1 MSGNWCPDR
10 DLHWNCQG
18 HCQIHQI
25 DRNCLPNFEWCLH
38 HLLAKL
44 KKSKHAEGN
53 QSYRKVS
60 MWASHLC
67 LLGNTDKVPNNSQN
81 MSCTCMR
88 PAFILLLV
96 TAQRWL
102 CSVQYI
108 KSLSNKTNVHY
119 EILLS
124 LCFLS
129 LLSSYSKA
137 IWRWRLT
144 SYRMAFD

>member
-1 MSGNWCPDR
+1 MWLSLASLNSSKPISLDLVVVRMSGNWCPDR

-44 KKSKHAEGN
+44 KRSKHAEGN

-67 LLGNTDKVPNNSQN
+67 LLGNTDKVPSNSQN

-88 PAFILLLV
+88 PVFILLLV
-96 TAQRWL
+96 TMQCAVYQVSFKQNKCALWNTFV
-102 CSVQYI
+102 SVLPF
-108 KSLSNKTNVHY
+108 S
-119 EILLS
+119 
-124 LCFLS
+124 
-129 LLSSYSKA
+129 
-137 IWRWRLT
+137 
-144 SYRMAFD
+144 AFFI